1 MLAEICCDHFVTSL
15 FGKADSHCNL
25 QLFVKTGTLEKITK
39 ARTDRLVLSMQRS
52 FFFYAKEKKCF
63 IGYFTSWA
71 LQSENKIPSS
81 STKKNTF
88 IFSPGYLSL
97 NNLASHALLSYQ
109 LHMFHVI
116 IQIFLWP
123 VSQKYF
129 DIFSNQL
136 LIHVTC
142 TCECVLTLHRL

>member
-1 MLAEICCDHFVTSL
+1 MLAEICCDYFVTSL

-52 FFFYAKEKKCF
+52 FFFMQKKKN
-63 IGYFTSWA
+63 A
-71 LQSENKIPSS
+71 LSDILHHGHFKVK
-81 STKKNTF
+81 TKYHPVLQKNTF
-88 IFSPGYLSL
+88 IFSPGYWSF
-97 NNLASHALLSYQ
+97 NNLASYALLLYQ
-109 LHMFHVI
+109 LHMFRVI
-116 IQIFLWP
+116 IQTFLWP

>member
-1 MLAEICCDHFVTSL
+1 MLAEICCDYFVTSL

-25 QLFVKTGTLEKITK
+25 QLFVKTGTFEKITK

-52 FFFYAKEKKCF
+52 FFLCKRKKMLYRIFY
-63 IGYFTSWA
+63 IMG
-71 LQSENKIPSS
+71 SS
-81 STKKNTF
+81 KWKQNTVQFYKKNTF
-88 IFSPGYLSL
+88 IFSPGYWSF
-97 NNLASHALLSYQ
+97 NNLASYALLPYQ
-109 LHMFHVI
+109 LHMFRVI